1 MTARILFI
9 GDIVGKPGR
18 RVCQAL
24 LPDLVQELGADAV
37 IANGE
42 NAAGGFGLTA
52 ETADEIFRSGVN
64 VITTGNHVWNKR
76 EFYPVLAANERVL
89 RPANYPP
96 GAPGRG
102 VTVVQLAS
110 GLRLCVVNLAGRVF
124 MGPVD
129 CPFRA
134 ADRILEEQTS
144 KCDVIVVDF
153 HAEATSE
160 KVALGWY
167 LDGRVACVV
176 GTHTHVQTAD
186 ERVLPSGTAYITDL
200 GMTGPVDS
208 VIGVRK
214 DIIVERFLTGLPAK
228 FETASGVAQL
238 SGAVVTVDASTGK
251 AKSIERVLRV
261 EGA

>member
-1 MTARILFI
+1 MILRILFI

-18 RVCQAL
+18 RACQAL
-24 LPDLVQELGADAV
+24 LPGIAQKLRADAV

-52 ETADEIFRSGVN
+52 DTSEEILGCGVH
-64 VITTGNHVWNKR
+64 VITTGNHVWNKK
-76 EFYPVLAANERVL
+76 EFYQILDTSGRVL

-102 VTVVQLAS
+102 ATVVQLPG

-124 MGPVD
+124 MTPVD
-129 CPFRA
+129 CPFRT
-134 ADRILEEQTS
+134 ADRILEELS
-144 KCDVIVVDF
+144 PSCDLFVVDF

-186 ERVLPSGTAYITDL
+186 ERILPGGTAYITDL

-214 DIIVERFLTGLPAK
+214 DIIVQRFLTGLPAK
-228 FETASGVAQL
+228 FETAPGPAQI
-238 SGAVVTVDASTGK
+238 SGALVTVDATTGK
-251 AKSIERVLRV
+251 AKDIERVLVV
-261 EGA
+261 ENV

>member
-1 MTARILFI
+1 MMLRILFI

-18 RVCQAL
+18 RACQTL
-24 LPDLVQELGADAV
+24 LPEIVQRLRADAV

-52 ETADEIFRSGVN
+52 DTSKEILGCGVH

-76 EFYPVLAANERVL
+76 EFYQVLAASERVL

-102 VTVVQLAS
+102 AAVFQVAGGV
-110 GLRLCVVNLAGRVF
+110 RLCVVNLAGRVF
-124 MGPVD
+124 MAPVD
-129 CPFRA
+129 CPFRTV
-134 ADRILEEQTS
+134 DRILEELS
-144 KCDVIVVDF
+144 PSCDLFVVDF

-167 LDGRVACVV
+167 LDGRVASVV

-186 ERVLPSGTAYITDL
+186 ERILPGGTAYITDL

-208 VIGVRK
+208 VIGVRT
-214 DIIVERFLTGLPAK
+214 DIIVQRFLSGLPAK
-228 FETASGVAQL
+228 FETASGRAQV
-238 SGAVVTVDASTGK
+238 SGALVTVDTGTGK
-251 AKSIERVLRV
+251 AKDIERVLV
-261 EGA
+261 AENE